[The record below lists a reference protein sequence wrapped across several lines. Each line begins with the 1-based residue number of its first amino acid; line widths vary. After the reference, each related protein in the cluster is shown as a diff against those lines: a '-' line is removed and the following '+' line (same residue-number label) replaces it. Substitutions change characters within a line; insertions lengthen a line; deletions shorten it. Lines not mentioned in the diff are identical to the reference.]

1 MRRFHVED
9 FYAHLIPLLGT
20 ATRPFGEV
28 KYLRNIDI
36 VPFVN
41 CRTHSCYLSYPH
53 DLYLNTGPPTLYVGS
68 YEGTQVR
75 YFDRQMA
82 FLLHPGAL
90 TRILDRRY

>member
-1 MRRFHVED
+1 MLSIVSTRFVS
-9 FYAHLIPLLGT
+9 
-20 ATRPFGEV
+20 
-28 KYLRNIDI
+28 KY
-36 VPFVN
+36 
-41 CRTHSCYLSYPH
+41 RT
-53 DLYLNTGPPTLYVGS
+53 PTLYVGS